1 MLMGSS
7 KLLIKN
13 LSNQNIEA
21 NYLRTCMLAR
31 IFSLQIT
38 ERKMIGTCAK
48 PWPTKKCLFVFEL
61 FC

>member
-1 MLMGSS
+1 VLMGSS

-13 LSNQNIEA
+13 LSNQNIKA

-48 PWPTKKCLFVFEL
+48 PWPTKE
-61 FC
+61 